1 MQIQAEFNTSDH
13 KKRIPFLINL
23 FGTGFFSGY
32 FPFASGTF
40 GSLVALLFYLIPGFE
55 ILYLHIGLII
65 SFFVIGVY
73 AAGKIESLRGHD
85 PSIVVIDEFI
95 GMWISLLFIPKIWY
109 FLIFAFFLFRFF
121 DITKIFPASYYDRK
135 KGGFSIMFDD
145 VIAGVYANICL
156 QIIILIFK

>member
-1 MQIQAEFNTSDH
+1 MQIRAEFNTSDQ
-13 KKRIPFLINL
+13 KKKIPFLINF

-40 GSLVALLFYLIPGFE
+40 GSLIALLFYFIPGFD
-55 ILYLHIGLII
+55 ILYLHSGLII
-65 SFFVIGVY
+65 IFFIIGVY
-73 AAGKIESLRGHD
+73 TAGKIELIKGHD

-95 GMWISLLFIPKIWY
+95 GMWIALLFVPKIWY
-109 FLIFAFFLFRFF
+109 YSVGAFFLFRFF
-121 DITKIFPASYYDRK
+121 DIAKIYPASYFDRR

-145 VIAGVYANICL
+145 VIAGIYANISL